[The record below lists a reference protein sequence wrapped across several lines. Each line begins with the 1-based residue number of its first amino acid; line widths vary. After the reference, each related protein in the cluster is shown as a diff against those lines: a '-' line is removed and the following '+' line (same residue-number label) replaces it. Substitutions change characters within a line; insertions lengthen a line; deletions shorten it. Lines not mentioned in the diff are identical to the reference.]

1 MTLECLSLSLL
12 HVTDD
17 NDDPNLILQQIFIVI
32 AFVFHP
38 LFYLSGV
45 PFLTMLKETRKNKVS
60 IKAMSDHI
68 SIHSTCQFQSTNK

>member
-45 PFLTMLKETRKNKVS
+45 PFLTMLKETRKKQGIDKGNVRS
-60 IKAMSDHI
+60 HQYSFHMPI
-68 SIHSTCQFQSTNK
+68 SIYQ